1 MWNRSQF
8 KAQLQIV
15 LSKHILIR
23 QSTWSLRGLKP
34 FFVGGCL
41 QNCRP
46 SSYCDSQTANFQ
58 NSPLGG
64 DVVLWRT
71 TEETRQQA
79 PESDLGA
86 QIPVPSSP
94 RSCVALVKSLHHLQ
108 LVFEMEKK
116 NLLLEIAEKLSGIMS
131 VGCLA
136 HSVCPLLL
144 GPAPAALHVLG
155 HFSCQ
160 WPPKRQGCGLH
171 AAVGT
176 GFLWPLRCCQG
187 ATSAVFFLQEAAST
201 KTWRCWQLPGAPEK
215 LFPGPAGNLSVHR
228 K

>member
-1 MWNRSQF
+1 MSGAVSRI
-8 KAQLQIV
+8 A
-15 LSKHILIR
+15 
-23 QSTWSLRGLKP
+23 SLP
-34 FFVGGCL
+34 VI
-41 QNCRP
+41 
-46 SSYCDSQTANFQ
+46 DSQTANFQ

-94 RSCVALVKSLHHLQ
+94 RSCVALVKSLHRLQ
-108 LVFEMEKK
+108 LVFEMEKKKKK

-155 HFSCQ
+155 HCSYHR
-160 WPPKRQGCGLH
+160 PPKRQGCGLH

-176 GFLWPLRCCQG
+176 GFLWLLRCCQG

-201 KTWRCWQLPGAPEK
+201 KTWRC
-215 LFPGPAGNLSVHR
+215 
-228 K
+228 